1 MDFLPFARPTIDE
14 AMIAGIGETLRS
26 RWIASGPQVQ
36 AFERALSQYVGGRP
50 VRTLTS
56 ATAAM
61 QVALE
66 MIGVGRGDEVIT
78 PAQSFF
84 ATANVIERAG
94 AKTVFV
100 DVDLVTRNMD
110 LAQAE
115 AAMTP
120 ATRALLPTHYNAPID
135 PAALAATAKRRGL
148 RVIEDAALAIG
159 SRAGGKPV
167 GAAGDLVSFSFHP
180 NKNMTTIE
188 GGALVVN
195 DEAEAKRVEELRFH
209 GIRRNADG
217 TRDVAEPGSKYNMS
231 DVSARLGIEQ
241 LRRLDEW
248 CRARERLAAHYF
260 ACLEGDELFPAE
272 ILPPRANPGHS
283 WNMFTVLLP
292 LDATRTTRKQFMDAM
307 HKEGIGIG
315 ISYEAIHLSSYFR
328 GKGFREGRFPVSER
342 IARETV
348 TLPLFPE
355 MREAD
360 VERVVASMK
369 RVLRRKAA

>member
-1 MDFLPFARPTIDE
+1 MDYLPFARPTIDE
-14 AMIAGIGETLRS
+14 AMIAAVADTMRT
-26 RWIASGPQVQ
+26 RWIASGPQVH
-36 AFERALSQYVGGRP
+36 AFEGALSDYVGGRP

-66 MIGVGRGDEVIT
+66 LIGVGPGDEVVT

-84 ATANVIERAG
+84 ATANVIERTG
-94 AKTVFV
+94 ATTVFV
-100 DVDLVTRNMD
+100 DVELATRNMD
-110 LAQAE
+110 LAKAG
-115 AAMTP
+115 AAITP
-120 ATRALLPTHYNAPID
+120 RTKALLPTHYNAPIEPD
-135 PAALAATAKRRGL
+135 ALAALARRHGL
-148 RVIEDAALAIG
+148 RVVEDAALAIG

-180 NKNMTTIE
+180 NKNLTTIE

-195 DEAEAKRVEELRFH
+195 DDREAKRVEELRFH

-217 TRDVAEPGSKYNMS
+217 TRDIPQPGSKYNMS

-248 CRARERLAAHYF
+248 CRARERLAFHYF
-260 ACLEGDELFPAE
+260 ARLEGDELFPAQA
-272 ILPPRANPGHS
+272 LPPRANPGHS

-292 LDATRTTRKQFMDAM
+292 LDATRTTRKQFMEAM
-307 HKEGIGIG
+307 QEEGIGTG
-315 ISYEAIHLSSYFR
+315 ISYEAIHLTSHFR
-328 GKGFREGRFPVSER
+328 AKGFAEGRFPVSER

-348 TLPLFPE
+348 TLPLYPE
-355 MREAD
+355 MRESD
-360 VERVVASMK
+360 VERVCETMK

>member
-1 MDFLPFARPTIDE
+1 LDFLPFARPAIDE
-14 AMIAGIGETLRS
+14 AMIAAISDTLRS

-36 AFERALSQYVGGRP
+36 AFERALSEYVGGRP

-56 ATAAM
+56 ATGAM

-66 MIGVGRGDEVIT
+66 LIGVGRGDEVIT

-84 ATANVIERAG
+84 ATANVIERTG

-100 DVDLVTRNMD
+100 DVELATRNMD
-110 LAQAE
+110 LAQAG
-115 AAMTP
+115 AAVTQ
-120 ATRALLPTHYNAPID
+120 ATRALLPTHYNAPIA
-135 PAALAATAKRRGL
+135 PGPLAALAKRHQL

-159 SRAGGKPV
+159 SRVDGKPV
-167 GAAGDLVSFSFHP
+167 GGTGDLVSFSFHP

-195 DEAEAKRVEELRFH
+195 DEREAGRVEELRFH
-209 GIRRNADG
+209 GIKRNADG

-260 ACLEGDELFPAE
+260 ACLEGDDLFPPETLA
-272 ILPPRANPGHS
+272 PRTNPGHS

-292 LDATRTTRKQFMDAM
+292 LDATRTTRRQFMDAM

-315 ISYEAIHLSSYFR
+315 ISYEAIHLTSYFR
-328 GKGFREGRFPVSER
+328 GKGFREGQFPVSER

-348 TLPLFPE
+348 TLPLYVE
-355 MREAD
+355 MRDSD